1 MLCSHRD
8 YEDLG
13 ALVFMLKLGVIASA
27 NTIVVQ
33 VVLLYLIK
41 N

>member
-8 YEDLG
+8 YEDLD

-27 NTIVVQ
+27 DTIVVQ
-33 VVLLYLIK
+33 VVLLYLS
-41 N
+41 